1 MTTAI
6 SIKEFRA
13 KTDEILDSV
22 VEDEETIIVTLA
34 DGRKFA
40 LIPDCD
46 FLSFDETAYLTS
58 TEANRTA
65 LALGLQEAA
74 SGKTVKIEL

>member
-6 SIKEFRA
+6 SIKEFRSR
-13 KTDEILDSV
+13 TDEILDAV
-22 VEDEETIIVTLA
+22 VEGEETVIVTLA

-40 LIPDCD
+40 LVPGAEYQS
-46 FLSFDETAYLTS
+46 LDETAYLTS

-65 LALGLQEAA
+65 LSQSLKEVAE
-74 SGKTVKIEL
+74 GKTIQVEL